1 MDLYRRLYPICFGEK
16 PVLVSRFVRR
26 IAPVAFFLLV
36 TLVFTHPL
44 GLRMGSSAL
53 DLGPDTRLFLWT
65 LGWDAHALGTAPLS
79 IFDANIFHPEP
90 RTLAYSEHQ
99 IGSALFA
106 APLIWTTGNLVLAMN
121 AVAILSCFLA
131 GGFAYVLGRQ
141 LGLSTTSSIL
151 VGAIFALS
159 PPRFFRIGQLH
170 LATVQWIP
178 LCLALLHRY
187 ARSGTR
193 LHLLG
198 AVVVFWLQALS
209 GGQSA
214 VFLALAAAGLLSWL
228 WIFGE
233 LRPAGSVWKD
243 GGAAFA
249 LTLALNLPFLLPYL
263 QVRRELGLDRSLD
276 EAIFWSP
283 NAVSYLASPT
293 HVHRAIAS
301 VLGLRGEKAYL
312 FPGFVPLALA
322 FLAFLPRERSKRTVS
337 PGSEKTS
344 LTLRALDFTI
354 VTLLV
359 TAIFLEAAGGVRWN
373 LGSVPLSAAGGGRAA
388 LLGIL
393 VLALRLGV
401 FGRAHFAFLG
411 RLRRWVEAVRSFL
424 EPRVGVPGG
433 FYIGLLLVSLWASLG
448 PRAGLYT
455 ALYRLVPGFDFIRV
469 PPRITILTVLALA
482 VLAGMGAERVRR
494 ALPALLLLLLVELA
508 AFPLDA
514 RPYFVRASPM
524 DRALAEVD
532 PGPVAAFPIPDPRD
546 TIDAASR
553 HSLYMLHATVHF
565 LPLVNG
571 YSGFTPERHDRLFRE
586 LASFPSENGLA
597 ELEKLSVRY
606 AVFHRSGYD
615 DAGWTALLERL
626 DRFSDRLELRN
637 TFDEG
642 LLYEWISPGLPD
654 RGSSEASR
662 SRRSSA
668 PMESAP

>member
-1 MDLYRRLYPICFGEK
+1 
-16 PVLVSRFVRR
+16 VRR
-26 IAPVAFFLLV
+26 IAPAAFFIAV

-44 GLRMGSSAL
+44 GVRMGSAAL

-65 LGWDAHALGTAPLS
+65 LGWDAHAFGTAPLA

-99 IGSALFA
+99 IGSALIA
-106 APLIWTTGNLVLAMN
+106 APIIWGTGNLVLAMN
-121 AVAILSCFLA
+121 AVLLLSCFLS
-131 GGFAYVLGRQ
+131 GCLAYCLGRQ
-141 LGLSTTSSIL
+141 LGLSKTSSIL

-178 LCLALLHRY
+178 LCLSLLHRY
-187 ARSGTR
+187 ARGGTR
-193 LHLLG
+193 RHLLG
-198 AVVVFWLQALS
+198 AALAFWLQALS

-214 VFLALAAAGLLSWL
+214 LFLALAAAGLMAYLR
-228 WIFGE
+228 IFGE
-233 LRPAGSVWKD
+233 LRPVGPVWKD
-243 GGAAFA
+243 AVPALG
-249 LTLALNLPFLLPYL
+249 LTLALNLPFLLPYWE
-263 QVRRELGLDRSLD
+263 VRQELGLERSLD
-276 EAIFWSP
+276 EAVFWSP
-283 NAVSYLASPT
+283 NAASYLASPT
-293 HVHRAIAS
+293 HVHRAAAS
-301 VLGLRGEKAYL
+301 ALGLREAKAYL

-322 FLAFLPRERSKRTVS
+322 LLAFLPGGKTERRAS
-337 PGSEKTS
+337 PGSANAS
-344 LTLRALDFTI
+344 RSLRALDFAI
-354 VTLLV
+354 VSVLITSLL
-359 TAIFLEAAGGVRWN
+359 IEAAGGLRWN
-373 LGSVPLSAAGGGRAA
+373 LGGVRLSAAGGGRAA
-388 LLGIL
+388 LLSIL
-393 VLALRLGV
+393 LLALRLGI
-401 FGRAHFAFLG
+401 FGRAPFAFLTA
-411 RLRRWVEAVRSFL
+411 LRRSIEGIRSFL
-424 EPRVGVPGG
+424 EPRMGVSGG
-433 FYIGLLLVSLWASLG
+433 FYVVLALVSLWASLG

-469 PPRITILTVLALA
+469 PSRLTVLTVLALA

-494 ALPALLLLLLVELA
+494 AFPAVLLLLLVELA

-514 RPYFVRASPM
+514 RPYAIPASPM
-524 DRALAEVD
+524 DRALVEME

-546 TIDAASR
+546 TIAAASR

-586 LASFPSENGLA
+586 LASFPSENGLS

-615 DAGWTALLERL
+615 EAGWKAVLNRV
-626 DRFSDRLELRN
+626 DRFPDRLELRAS
-637 TFDEG
+637 FEEG
-642 LLYEWISPGLPD
+642 RIYSIVNPDPPD

-668 PMESAP
+668 PMGSAP